1 MGSQH
6 CKLLRDDSFDHL
18 LHGKEKMAWKPFQ
31 SVAAGSLKLKSR

>member
-6 CKLLRDDSFDHL
+6 HKLLRDDTSDHL
-18 LHGKEKMAWKPFQ
+18 LHGKEKMAWKSFQ